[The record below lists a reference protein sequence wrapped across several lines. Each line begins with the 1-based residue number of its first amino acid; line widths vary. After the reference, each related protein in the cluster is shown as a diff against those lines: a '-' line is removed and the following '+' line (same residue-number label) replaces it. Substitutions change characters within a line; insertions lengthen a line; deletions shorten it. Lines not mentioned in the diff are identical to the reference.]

1 MKHVHSLRGLRQAE
15 GRRRVSVVAAAVAV
29 ALLLIACG
37 PAGAS
42 PAASSSA
49 SPGAAAILRVGW
61 VQEPDSLNPFVGW
74 QATSYQLY
82 HMNYDFLT
90 SLDAKTL
97 QPRPELATKWSVSAD
112 GTVWT
117 FTIRSGVKWQD
128 DVPLTA
134 RDVAFTFNYQLENN
148 LWNLASYTDGIT
160 KAVAVDDTT
169 VKIYTRAPKANMLQM
184 IVPIIP
190 EHIWSKVGGKAAGTT
205 FQNNPP
211 VIGSGPFQVVEWQKG
226 KYVRLVANKDYW
238 AGAPK
243 VDEVIFE
250 TYSNPSSMVSDLES
264 GTLAGAIDVPMA
276 QYASVSTRPGLSGVE
291 GALWR
296 FTQLA
301 MNCYDIPDSKGNPV
315 LLDQRFRQAVNW
327 AVDREK
333 VVALA
338 YSKYA
343 SVGSTLMVPY
353 SPYHW
358 QPPADAAFRYDPA
371 KARQILDDAGY
382 KDVNGDGYRETPAGK
397 KLDLRLAATTDSV
410 EDQTAAKLIAGWLKD
425 VGIKV
430 AYQVIDPSALGDMQ
444 LNWEGDTFAPD
455 WDMCVWYWT
464 AEPDPNY
471 ILGLFTPKQIGTGS
485 DCNWTSPEYTRLFQ
499 QQSRTLD
506 QAKRIE
512 IVQQM
517 QQLFYEAAPYAI
529 LAYPDSLQAFNT
541 RDWAGWVEVPSD
553 APNGQ
558 QGSVLYCYFNID
570 TYRLVHRVT
579 GTTSTGA
586 SSGTGGSTIVFAV
599 VVGAVVVLGA
609 LGVVV
614 VRRRRRSVETDY

>member
-1 MKHVHSLRGLRQAE
+1 MRHVHS
-15 GRRRVSVVAAAVAV
+15 GRRRSHAGGLGGGRVVSAAVAL
-29 ALLLIACG
+29 ALLLFACG
-37 PAGAS
+37 SAAAS
-42 PAASSSA
+42 PVASPSG
-49 SPGAAAILRVGW
+49 SPGAASILRVGW

-97 QPRPELATKWSVSAD
+97 QPRPELATKWSVSPD
-112 GTVWT
+112 GKVWT

-128 DVPLTA
+128 GVPLTA

-160 KAVAVDDTT
+160 RAVAVDDDT
-169 VKIYTRAPKANMLQM
+169 VKIYTTAPKANMLQM

-190 EHIWSKVGGKAAGTT
+190 EHIWSKVSGKAAGTT
-205 FQNNPP
+205 FQNHPP

-226 KYVRLVANKDYW
+226 KFVRLVANKDYW

-243 VDEVIFE
+243 VDEVIFQ

-264 GTLAGAIDVPMA
+264 GALAGAIDVPMA
-276 QYASVSTRPGLSGVE
+276 QFTSVSTRPGFSGVE

-296 FTQLA
+296 FSQLA
-301 MNCYDIPDSKGNPV
+301 MNCYDSPDSKGNPV

-338 YSKYA
+338 YSGYA
-343 SVGSTLMVPY
+343 TVGSTLMVPY
-353 SPYHW
+353 SPYHL
-358 QPPADAAFRYDPA
+358 QPPAETAFRYDPA
-371 KARQILDDAGY
+371 KARQILDASGY
-382 KDVNGDGYRETPAGK
+382 GDVNGDGYRETPAGK
-397 KLDLRLAATTDSV
+397 KLDLRLAATTDSI

-430 AYQVIDPSALGDMQ
+430 TYQVIDPSAFGDMQ
-444 LNWEGDTFAPD
+444 LNWEGSTFAPD

-506 QAKRIE
+506 QTKRIE
-512 IVQQM
+512 IVKQM
-517 QQLFYEAAPYAI
+517 QQLFYDAAPYAI

-553 APNGQ
+553 APSGQ

-570 TYRLVHRVT
+570 TYRLVHPLT
-579 GTTSTGA
+579 GTTGTGT
-586 SSGTGGSTIVFAV
+586 SSGSSGSTTVFV
-599 VVGAVVVLGA
+599 VVGAVVVLA
-609 LGVVV
+609 VLGIIVM
-614 VRRRRRSVETDY
+614 RRRRRSVERDY